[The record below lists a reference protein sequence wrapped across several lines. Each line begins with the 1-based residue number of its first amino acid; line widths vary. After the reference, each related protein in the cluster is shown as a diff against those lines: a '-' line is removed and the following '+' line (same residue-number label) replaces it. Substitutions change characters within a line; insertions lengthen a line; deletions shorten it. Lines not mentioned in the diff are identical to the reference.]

1 MTGSRLAS
9 FARQN
14 AIALLALFVALG
26 GTGYAASKFN
36 GKNIRRHTI
45 SGTALKNNTLTGKQI
60 KESKLGTVPNA
71 THAGT
76 ADTATTAA
84 NANALGGTASAG
96 FLKTGCG
103 AGKVNGYV
111 TINGGAASFPN
122 TYTSSA
128 PFIQDTFNCSGQQIS
143 VRRSN
148 AGFYFVKFP
157 GNPGNIAFANVHN
170 CVAQLCVVETEDDV
184 EVAKVTTGNDAG
196 SFLVQVNAAG
206 TTSQRDAIVDLLI
219 P

>member
-1 MTGSRLAS
+1 MTRSRLAS
-9 FARQN
+9 FARHN

-76 ADTATTAA
+76 ADSATSATTAA
-84 NANALGGTASAG
+84 NANALGGTAATS
-96 FLKTGCG
+96 FLQAGCG
-103 AGKVNGYV
+103 AGKVNAYV
-111 TINGGAASFPN
+111 TINGSAASFPN

-128 PFIQDTFNCSGQQIS
+128 PFIQNAFNCSGQQIQ

-148 AGFYFVKFP
+148 MGFYFVKFP

-196 SFLVQVNAAG
+196 SFLVQVNA
-206 TTSQRDAIVDLLI
+206 
-219 P
+219 